1 MSTHDELGLRREA
14 DVRAVVGSRQHDR
27 YWALCVDEPRG
38 RWFCLPVTCI
48 AEQNIVGV
56 PFFADSLYGLGGRVV
71 KLSSRRESET
81 RSLLIDYYAAERGS
95 YGGLL

>member
-1 MSTHDELGLRREA
+1 
-14 DVRAVVGSRQHDR
+14 
-27 YWALCVDEPRG
+27 
-38 RWFCLPVTCI
+38 VTCI

-71 KLSSRRESET
+71 KLSSRRESEI

-95 YGGLL
+95 YGGLV